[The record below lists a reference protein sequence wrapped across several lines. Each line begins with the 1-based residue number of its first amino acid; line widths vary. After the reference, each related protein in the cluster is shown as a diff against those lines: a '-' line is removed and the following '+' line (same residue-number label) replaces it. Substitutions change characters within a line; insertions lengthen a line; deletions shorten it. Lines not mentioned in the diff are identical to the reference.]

1 MEKTEDSVT
10 QQASQ
15 IIKDSKDKIIGLK
28 QTLRAIQQDKIV
40 QVFLASDIEDHIIR
54 KINDSCQ
61 ENNIPIIALNMT
73 QKELGKLCR
82 IEVGAS
88 VVAITK

>member
-1 MEKTEDSVT
+1 MT

-15 IIKDSKDKIIGLK
+15 IIKENKNKIIGLK
-28 QTLRAIQQDKIV
+28 QTLRAIQQDKIN
-40 QVFLASDIEDHIIR
+40 QVFIASDIEDHINR
-54 KINDSCQ
+54 KIDDSCK
-61 ENNIPIIALNMT
+61 EKNVPIIALNLT
-73 QKELGKLCR
+73 QKELGKLCQ